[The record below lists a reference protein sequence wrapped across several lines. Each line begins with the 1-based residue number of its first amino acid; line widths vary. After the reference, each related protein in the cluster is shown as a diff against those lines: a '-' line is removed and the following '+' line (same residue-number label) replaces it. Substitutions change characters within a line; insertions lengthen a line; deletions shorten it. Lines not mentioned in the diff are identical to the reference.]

1 MHAHA
6 GVLRAAGVS
15 IATMTLRP
23 VNAGSYDSEPFGTF
37 APNNALRSIIA
48 MTRSMPDVWLPK
60 RTALALRNIAL
71 RGLDGRPV
79 DVETLGVRMRLFPYN
94 NVCEKRILFTPQ
106 YFDVEERE
114 ILASRLKGD
123 CTFIDIGA
131 NVGAYSLFAAA
142 QAGPRARILAIEPQ
156 PDIFERL
163 VANIRFNPF
172 GTIKAIACAL
182 ADKSGELTLFLDYE
196 NRGES
201 SVKIVGSDNTTA
213 VRVPAKTLL
222 ELLREEGFAHL
233 DAAKLDVEGAE
244 DLIMEPFLDQ
254 APEALFPKLLII
266 EDGEGRWQTDLPK
279 LLVSKGYRFVTRT
292 RLNLVFER

>member
-1 MHAHA
+1 
-6 GVLRAAGVS
+6 
-15 IATMTLRP
+15 MTL

-37 APNNALRSIIA
+37 APTNPLRSIIA
-48 MTRSMPDVWLPK
+48 MTRAMPDVWLPK

-71 RGLDGRPV
+71 RSMDGRPV

-94 NVCEKRILFTPQ
+94 NICEKRILFTPQ
-106 YFDVEERE
+106 YFDVKERE

-131 NVGAYSLFAAA
+131 NVGAYSLFVAA

-201 SVKIVGSDNTTA
+201 SVKIVGSENTTA
-213 VRVPAKTLL
+213 IRVPAKTLL
-222 ELLREEGFAHL
+222 ELLREEGFEHL

-254 APEALFPKLLII
+254 APASLFPKLLII
-266 EDGEGRWQTDLPK
+266 EDGEGRWHTDLPK
-279 LLVSKGYRFVTRT
+279 RLISKGYRFVMRT
-292 RLNLVFER
+292 RLNLIFER